1 MQTFLP
7 QTDSFERIAQELDNK
22 RLNKQVLEAWQLM
35 LTLTQLDPRGEH
47 RDPKGWR
54 NHPAAKMWAGHEKA
68 LVLYA
73 NTMCKVWLERGY
85 NSTMLPKI
93 EATFLRALE
102 LGRVED
108 KLTYPWWM
116 NDKDRYEQ
124 LASTHRVALLRKD
137 YPWYSQ
143 FGYPEDNGYRPEF
156 YQYLWPDA
164 NGELNL
170 GTFNNL

>member
-22 RLNKQVLEAWQLM
+22 RLNKQVLEAWQLL

-102 LGRVED
+102 LDRVQD
-108 KLTYPWWM
+108 
-116 NDKDRYEQ
+116 Q

-156 YQYLWPDA
+156 YQYLWPDS

>member
-7 QTDSFERIAQELDNK
+7 QTDSFERTAQELDNK

-54 NHPAAKMWAGHEKA
+54 NHPAAKMWRGHEKA
-68 LVLYA
+68 LALYA
-73 NTMCKVWLERGY
+73 STMCDAWLGRGFK
-85 NSTMLPKI
+85 STMHPKI
-93 EATFLRALE
+93 EGTFSRALE

-108 KLTYPWWM
+108 RLTFPAWM
-116 NDKDRYEQ
+116 QDTDKYRQ
-124 LASTHRVALLRKD
+124 IASTHRVALLRKD

-143 FGYPEDNGYRPEF
+143 FGYPEDKGYRPDH
-156 YQYLWPDA
+156 YQYLWPDD
-164 NGELNL
+164 NGDLQL